1 MKIPKNKIVLL
12 VSILAVSALA
22 VFCGIL
28 VMTSGEFTP
37 NTKYSFTV
45 LLLAIEAAVIA
56 VLFTMQ
62 EHIIQRKDE
71 TADQEKSQ
79 QLSEQEK
86 VMSEKEEELKAKEQ
100 TMAAREQKLREQRDE
115 LEELK
120 LKVLESSRKEEA
132 PSELEQ
138 LRRKCETL
146 EKYRSSFPYPIAEGY
161 VLYGVMRTELKV
173 SAYSRWLLVGEINGQ
188 LWAYSLLRPDSQS
201 HKEMLCLAA
210 GTHAPKELEELD
222 LSKQLLWE

>member
-1 MKIPKNKIVLL
+1 MKIPKNKIALL

-28 VMTSGEFTP
+28 VMTSDSFTP

-45 LLLAIEAAVIA
+45 LLLAIEAAVIV

-62 EHIIQRKDE
+62 EQLIQRKDDAAARKE
-71 TADQEKSQ
+71 IADQEKAVA
-79 QLSEQEK
+79 ERET
-86 VMSEKEEELKAKEQ
+86 ELKDKSKAVAVREEKLKEQ
-100 TMAAREQKLREQRDE
+100 QEEFVELKQKVLAAAR
-115 LEELK
+115 
-120 LKVLESSRKEEA
+120 KEDA
-132 PSELEQ
+132 LSELEQ

-146 EKYRSSFPYPIAEGY
+146 EKFRSSFPYTIAEGY
-161 VLYGVMRTELKV
+161 VLFGVMRTELKV
-173 SAYSRWLLVGEINGQ
+173 SAFSRWLLVGEIGGQ
-188 LWAYSLLRPDSQS
+188 LWAYSLLRPDTQS
-201 HKEMLCLAA
+201 HKEMLCQAA

>member
-1 MKIPKNKIVLL
+1 MKIPKNKIALL

-28 VMTSGEFTP
+28 VMTSDSFTP

-45 LLLAIEAAVIA
+45 LLLAIEAAVIV

-62 EHIIQRKDE
+62 EQLIQRKDDAAARKE
-71 TADQEKSQ
+71 IADQEKAVA
-79 QLSEQEK
+79 ERET
-86 VMSEKEEELKAKEQ
+86 ELKDKSKAVAVREEKLKEQ
-100 TMAAREQKLREQRDE
+100 QEEFVELKQKVLAAAR
-115 LEELK
+115 
-120 LKVLESSRKEEA
+120 KEDA
-132 PSELEQ
+132 LSELEQ

-146 EKYRSSFPYPIAEGY
+146 EKFRSSFPYTIAEGY
-161 VLYGVMRTELKV
+161 VLFGVMRTELKG
-173 SAYSRWLLVGEINGQ
+173 SAFSRWLLVGEIGGQ
-188 LWAYSLLRPDSQS
+188 LWAYSLLRPDTQS

>member
-1 MKIPKNKIVLL
+1 MKIPKNKIALL

-28 VMTSGEFTP
+28 VMTSDSFTP

-45 LLLAIEAAVIA
+45 LLLAIEAAVIV

-62 EHIIQRKDE
+62 EQLSQRKDDAAARKE
-71 TADQEKSQ
+71 IADQEKAVA
-79 QLSEQEK
+79 ERET
-86 VMSEKEEELKAKEQ
+86 ELKDKSKAVAVREEKLKEQ
-100 TMAAREQKLREQRDE
+100 QEEFVELKQKVLAAAR
-115 LEELK
+115 
-120 LKVLESSRKEEA
+120 KEDA
-132 PSELEQ
+132 LSELEQ

-146 EKYRSSFPYPIAEGY
+146 EKFRSSFPYTIAEGY
-161 VLYGVMRTELKV
+161 VLFGVMRTELKV
-173 SAYSRWLLVGEINGQ
+173 SAFSRWLLVGEIGGQ
-188 LWAYSLLRPDSQS
+188 LWAYSLLRPDTQS
-201 HKEMLCLAA
+201 HKEILCLAA

>member
-1 MKIPKNKIVLL
+1 MKIPKNKIALL

-28 VMTSGEFTP
+28 VMTSDSFTP

-45 LLLAIEAAVIA
+45 LLLAIETAVIA

-62 EHIIQRKDE
+62 EQLTQRKDDAAARE
-71 TADQEKSQ
+71 EIADQEKT
-79 QLSEQEK
+79 
-86 VMSEKEEELKAKEQ
+86 VAEKETELKDKTKAV
-100 TMAAREQKLREQRDE
+100 AAREEKLKEQQE
-115 LEELK
+115 EFVELK
-120 LKVLESSRKEEA
+120 QKVLAAARKEDA

-146 EKYRSSFPYPIAEGY
+146 EKFRSSFPYTIAEGY
-161 VLYGVMRTELKV
+161 VLFGVMRTELKV
-173 SAYSRWLLVGEINGQ
+173 SSFSRWLLVGEIGGQ
-188 LWAYSLLRPDSQS
+188 LWAYSLLRPDTQS

-222 LSKQLLWE
+222 LSKQLLRE

>member
-1 MKIPKNKIVLL
+1 MKIPKNKIALL

-28 VMTSGEFTP
+28 VMTSDSFTP

-45 LLLAIEAAVIA
+45 LLLAIEAAVIV

-62 EHIIQRKDE
+62 EQLIQRKDDAAARKE
-71 TADQEKSQ
+71 IADQEKAVA
-79 QLSEQEK
+79 ERET
-86 VMSEKEEELKAKEQ
+86 ELKDKSKAVAVREEKLKEQ
-100 TMAAREQKLREQRDE
+100 QEEFVELKQKVLAAAR
-115 LEELK
+115 
-120 LKVLESSRKEEA
+120 KEDA
-132 PSELEQ
+132 LSELEQ

-146 EKYRSSFPYPIAEGY
+146 EKFRSSFPYTIAEGY
-161 VLYGVMRTELKV
+161 VLFGVMRTELKV
-173 SAYSRWLLVGEINGQ
+173 SAFSRWLLVGEIGGQ
-188 LWAYSLLRPDSQS
+188 LWAYSLLRPDTQS
-201 HKEMLCLAA
+201 HTEMLCLAA

>member
-1 MKIPKNKIVLL
+1 MKIPKNKIALL

-28 VMTSGEFTP
+28 VMTSDSFTP

-45 LLLAIEAAVIA
+45 LLLAIETAVIA
-56 VLFTMQ
+56 VLFAMQ
-62 EHIIQRKDE
+62 EQLTQRKDDAAARKE
-71 TADQEKSQ
+71 IADQEKA
-79 QLSEQEK
+79 
-86 VMSEKEEELKAKEQ
+86 VAEKETELKDKSMAV
-100 TMAAREQKLREQRDE
+100 AAREQNLREQQNE
-115 LEELK
+115 LVELK
-120 LKVLESSRKEEA
+120 QLVLEAARKEDA

-146 EKYRSSFPYPIAEGY
+146 EKFRSSFPYTIAEGY
-161 VLYGVMRTELKV
+161 VLFGVMRTELKV
-173 SAYSRWLLVGEINGQ
+173 SAFSRWLLVGEIGGQ
-188 LWAYSLLRPDSQS
+188 LWAYSLLRPDTQS

>member
-1 MKIPKNKIVLL
+1 MKIPKNKIALL

-28 VMTSGEFTP
+28 VMTSDSFTP

-62 EHIIQRKDE
+62 EQLTQRKDDAAARKE
-71 TADQEKSQ
+71 IADQEKAVA
-79 QLSEQEK
+79 ERET
-86 VMSEKEEELKAKEQ
+86 ELKDKSKAVAVREEKLKEQ
-100 TMAAREQKLREQRDE
+100 QEEFVELKQKVLAAAR
-115 LEELK
+115 
-120 LKVLESSRKEEA
+120 KEDA
-132 PSELEQ
+132 LSELEQ

-146 EKYRSSFPYPIAEGY
+146 EKFRSSFPYTIAEGY
-161 VLYGVMRTELKV
+161 VLFGVMRTELKV
-173 SAYSRWLLVGEINGQ
+173 SSFSRWLLVGEIGGQ
-188 LWAYSLLRPDSQS
+188 LWAYSLLRPDTQS

>member
-1 MKIPKNKIVLL
+1 MKIPKNKIALL

-28 VMTSGEFTP
+28 VMTSDSFTP

-56 VLFTMQ
+56 VLFTTQ
-62 EHIIQRKDE
+62 EQLTQRKDNAAARKE
-71 TADQEKSQ
+71 IADQEKS
-79 QLSEQEK
+79 
-86 VMSEKEEELKAKEQ
+86 VAEKETELKDKTKAV
-100 TMAAREQKLREQRDE
+100 AAREEKLKEQQE
-115 LEELK
+115 EFVELK
-120 LKVLESSRKEEA
+120 QKVLAAARKEDA

-146 EKYRSSFPYPIAEGY
+146 EKFRSSFPYTIAEGY
-161 VLYGVMRTELKV
+161 VLFGVMRTELKV
-173 SAYSRWLLVGEINGQ
+173 SSFSRWLLVGEIGGQ
-188 LWAYSLLRPDSQS
+188 LWAYSLLRPDTQS

>member
-1 MKIPKNKIVLL
+1 MKIPKNKIALL

-28 VMTSGEFTP
+28 VMTSDSFTP

-45 LLLAIEAAVIA
+45 LLLAIEAAVLV

-62 EHIIQRKDE
+62 EQLIQRKDDAAARKE
-71 TADQEKSQ
+71 IADQEKAVA
-79 QLSEQEK
+79 ERET
-86 VMSEKEEELKAKEQ
+86 ELKDKSKAVAVREEKLKEQ
-100 TMAAREQKLREQRDE
+100 QEEFVELKQKVLAAAR
-115 LEELK
+115 
-120 LKVLESSRKEEA
+120 KEDA
-132 PSELEQ
+132 LSELEQ

-146 EKYRSSFPYPIAEGY
+146 EKFRSSFPYTIAEGY
-161 VLYGVMRTELKV
+161 VLFGVMRTELKV
-173 SAYSRWLLVGEINGQ
+173 SAFSRWLLVGEIGGQ
-188 LWAYSLLRPDSQS
+188 LWAYSLLRPDTQS

>member
-1 MKIPKNKIVLL
+1 MKIPKNKIALL

-28 VMTSGEFTP
+28 VMTSDSFTP

-45 LLLAIEAAVIA
+45 LLLAIEAAVIV

-62 EHIIQRKDE
+62 EQLIQRKDDAAARKE
-71 TADQEKSQ
+71 IADQEKAVA
-79 QLSEQEK
+79 ERET
-86 VMSEKEEELKAKEQ
+86 ELKDKSKAVAVREEKLKEQ
-100 TMAAREQKLREQRDE
+100 QEEFVELKQKVLAAAR
-115 LEELK
+115 
-120 LKVLESSRKEEA
+120 KEDA
-132 PSELEQ
+132 LSELEQ
-138 LRRKCETL
+138 LRRKCETP
-146 EKYRSSFPYPIAEGY
+146 EKFRSSFPYTIAEGY
-161 VLYGVMRTELKV
+161 VLFGVMRTELKV
-173 SAYSRWLLVGEINGQ
+173 SAFSRWLLVGEIGGQ
-188 LWAYSLLRPDSQS
+188 LWAYSLLRPDTQS

>member
-1 MKIPKNKIVLL
+1 MKIPKNKIALL

-28 VMTSGEFTP
+28 VMTSDSFTP

-45 LLLAIEAAVIA
+45 LLLAIEAAVIV

-62 EHIIQRKDE
+62 EQLIQRKDNAAARKE
-71 TADQEKSQ
+71 IADQEKAVA
-79 QLSEQEK
+79 ERET
-86 VMSEKEEELKAKEQ
+86 ELKDKSKAVAVREEKLKEQ
-100 TMAAREQKLREQRDE
+100 QEEFVELKQKVLAAAR
-115 LEELK
+115 
-120 LKVLESSRKEEA
+120 KEDA
-132 PSELEQ
+132 LSELEQ

-146 EKYRSSFPYPIAEGY
+146 EKFRSSFPYTIAEGY
-161 VLYGVMRTELKV
+161 VLFGVMRTELKV
-173 SAYSRWLLVGEINGQ
+173 SSFSRWLLVGEIGGQ
-188 LWAYSLLRPDSQS
+188 LWAYSLLRPDTQS

>member
-1 MKIPKNKIVLL
+1 MKIPKNKIALL

-28 VMTSGEFTP
+28 VMTSDSFTP

-45 LLLAIEAAVIA
+45 LLLAIEAAVIV

-62 EHIIQRKDE
+62 EQLTQRKDNAAARKE
-71 TADQEKSQ
+71 IADQEKAVA
-79 QLSEQEK
+79 ERET
-86 VMSEKEEELKAKEQ
+86 ELKDKSKAV
-100 TMAAREQKLREQRDE
+100 AAREEKLKEQQE
-115 LEELK
+115 EFVELK
-120 LKVLESSRKEEA
+120 QKVLAAARKEDA
-132 PSELEQ
+132 LSELEQ

-146 EKYRSSFPYPIAEGY
+146 EKFRSSFPYTIAEGY
-161 VLYGVMRTELKV
+161 VLFGVMRTELKV
-173 SAYSRWLLVGEINGQ
+173 SAFSRWLLVGEIGGQ
-188 LWAYSLLRPDSQS
+188 LWAYSLLRPDTQS

>member
-1 MKIPKNKIVLL
+1 MKIPKNKIALL

-28 VMTSGEFTP
+28 VMTSDSFTP

-45 LLLAIEAAVIA
+45 LLLAIEAAVIV

-62 EHIIQRKDE
+62 EQLIQRKDDAAARKE
-71 TADQEKSQ
+71 IADQEKAVA
-79 QLSEQEK
+79 ERET
-86 VMSEKEEELKAKEQ
+86 ELKDKSKAVAVREEQ
-100 TMAAREQKLREQRDE
+100 QEEFVELKQKVLAAAR
-115 LEELK
+115 
-120 LKVLESSRKEEA
+120 KEDA
-132 PSELEQ
+132 LSELEQ

-146 EKYRSSFPYPIAEGY
+146 EKFRSSFPYTIAEGY
-161 VLYGVMRTELKV
+161 VLFGVMRTELKV
-173 SAYSRWLLVGEINGQ
+173 SAFSRWLLVGEIGGQ
-188 LWAYSLLRPDSQS
+188 LWAYSLLRPDTQS

>member
-1 MKIPKNKIVLL
+1 MKIPKNKIALL

-28 VMTSGEFTP
+28 VMTSDSFTP

-45 LLLAIEAAVIA
+45 LLLAIETAVIA

-62 EHIIQRKDE
+62 EQLTQRKDNAAARKE
-71 TADQEKSQ
+71 IADQEKA
-79 QLSEQEK
+79 
-86 VMSEKEEELKAKEQ
+86 VAEKETELKDKTKAV
-100 TMAAREQKLREQRDE
+100 AAREEKLKEQQE
-115 LEELK
+115 EFVELK
-120 LKVLESSRKEEA
+120 QKVLAAARKEDA

-146 EKYRSSFPYPIAEGY
+146 EKFRSSFPYTIAEGY
-161 VLYGVMRTELKV
+161 VLFGVMRTELKV
-173 SAYSRWLLVGEINGQ
+173 SAFSRWLLVGEIGGQ
-188 LWAYSLLRPDSQS
+188 LWAYSLLRPDTQS

>member
-1 MKIPKNKIVLL
+1 MKIPKNKIALL

-28 VMTSGEFTP
+28 VMTSDSFTS

-45 LLLAIEAAVIA
+45 LLLAIEAAVIV

-62 EHIIQRKDE
+62 EQLTQRKDNAAARKE
-71 TADQEKSQ
+71 IADQEKAVA
-79 QLSEQEK
+79 ERET
-86 VMSEKEEELKAKEQ
+86 ELKDKSKAV
-100 TMAAREQKLREQRDE
+100 AAREEKLKEQQE
-115 LEELK
+115 EFVELK
-120 LKVLESSRKEEA
+120 QKVLAAARKEDA
-132 PSELEQ
+132 LSELEQ

-146 EKYRSSFPYPIAEGY
+146 EKFRSSFPYTIAEGY
-161 VLYGVMRTELKV
+161 VLFGVMRTELKV
-173 SAYSRWLLVGEINGQ
+173 SAFSRWLLVGEIGGQ
-188 LWAYSLLRPDSQS
+188 LWAYSLLRPDTQS

>member
-1 MKIPKNKIVLL
+1 MKIPKNKIALL

-28 VMTSGEFTP
+28 VMTSDSFTP

-45 LLLAIEAAVIA
+45 LLLAIEAAVIV

-62 EHIIQRKDE
+62 EQLTQRKDDTAARKE
-71 TADQEKSQ
+71 IADQVKT
-79 QLSEQEK
+79 
-86 VMSEKEEELKAKEQ
+86 VAEKETELKDKSMAV
-100 TMAAREQKLREQRDE
+100 AAREEKLKEQQE
-115 LEELK
+115 KFVELK
-120 LKVLESSRKEEA
+120 QKVLAAARKEDA

-146 EKYRSSFPYPIAEGY
+146 EKFRSSFPYTIAEGY
-161 VLYGVMRTELKV
+161 VLFGVMRTELKV
-173 SAYSRWLLVGEINGQ
+173 SAFSRWLLVGEIGGQ
-188 LWAYSLLRPDSQS
+188 LWAYSLLRPDTQS

>member
-1 MKIPKNKIVLL
+1 MKIPKNKIALL

-28 VMTSGEFTP
+28 VMTSDSFTP
-37 NTKYSFTV
+37 NTKFSFTV

-62 EHIIQRKDE
+62 EQLTQRKDDAAARKE
-71 TADQEKSQ
+71 IADQEKA
-79 QLSEQEK
+79 
-86 VMSEKEEELKAKEQ
+86 VAEKETELKDKSMAV
-100 TMAAREQKLREQRDE
+100 AAREQNLREQQNE
-115 LEELK
+115 LVELK
-120 LKVLESSRKEEA
+120 QLVLEAARKEDV

-146 EKYRSSFPYPIAEGY
+146 EKFRSSFPYTIAEGY
-161 VLYGVMRTELKV
+161 VLFGVMRTELKV
-173 SAYSRWLLVGEINGQ
+173 SAFSRWLLVGEIGGQ
-188 LWAYSLLRPDSQS
+188 LWAYSLLRPDTQS

>member
-1 MKIPKNKIVLL
+1 MKIPKNKIALL

-28 VMTSGEFTP
+28 VMTSDSFTP

-45 LLLAIEAAVIA
+45 LLLAIETAVIA

-62 EHIIQRKDE
+62 EQLTQRKDDTAARKE
-71 TADQEKSQ
+71 IADQVKT
-79 QLSEQEK
+79 
-86 VMSEKEEELKAKEQ
+86 VAEKETELKDKSMAV
-100 TMAAREQKLREQRDE
+100 AAREEKLKEQQE
-115 LEELK
+115 KFVELK
-120 LKVLESSRKEEA
+120 QKVLAAARKEDA

-146 EKYRSSFPYPIAEGY
+146 EKFRSSFPYTIAEGY
-161 VLYGVMRTELKV
+161 VLFGVMRTELKV
-173 SAYSRWLLVGEINGQ
+173 SSFSRWLLVGEIGGQ
-188 LWAYSLLRPDSQS
+188 LWAYSLLRPDTQS

>member
-1 MKIPKNKIVLL
+1 MNIPKNKIALL

-28 VMTSGEFTP
+28 VMTSDSFTP

-45 LLLAIEAAVIA
+45 LLLAIEAAVIV

-62 EHIIQRKDE
+62 EQLIQRKDDAAARKE
-71 TADQEKSQ
+71 IADQEKAVA
-79 QLSEQEK
+79 ERET
-86 VMSEKEEELKAKEQ
+86 ELKDKSKAVAVREEKLKEQ
-100 TMAAREQKLREQRDE
+100 QEEFVELKQKVLAAAR
-115 LEELK
+115 
-120 LKVLESSRKEEA
+120 KEDA
-132 PSELEQ
+132 LSELEQ

-146 EKYRSSFPYPIAEGY
+146 EKFRSSFPYTIAEGY
-161 VLYGVMRTELKV
+161 VLFGVMRTELKV
-173 SAYSRWLLVGEINGQ
+173 SAFSRWLLVGEIGGQ
-188 LWAYSLLRPDSQS
+188 LWAYSLLRPDTQS

>member
-1 MKIPKNKIVLL
+1 MKIPKNKIALL

-28 VMTSGEFTP
+28 VMTSDSFTP

-62 EHIIQRKDE
+62 EQLTQRKDDAAARKE
-71 TADQEKSQ
+71 IADQEKA
-79 QLSEQEK
+79 
-86 VMSEKEEELKAKEQ
+86 VAEKETELKDKTKAV
-100 TMAAREQKLREQRDE
+100 AAREEKLKEQQE
-115 LEELK
+115 EFVELK
-120 LKVLESSRKEEA
+120 QKVLAAARKEDA

-146 EKYRSSFPYPIAEGY
+146 EKFRSSFPYTIAEGY
-161 VLYGVMRTELKV
+161 VLFGVMRTELKV
-173 SAYSRWLLVGEINGQ
+173 SSFSRWLLVGEIGGQ
-188 LWAYSLLRPDSQS
+188 LWAYSLLRPDTQS

>member
-1 MKIPKNKIVLL
+1 MKIPKNKIALL

-28 VMTSGEFTP
+28 VMTSDSFTS

-45 LLLAIEAAVIA
+45 LLLAIETAVIV

-62 EHIIQRKDE
+62 EQLTQRKDDAAARKE
-71 TADQEKSQ
+71 IADQEKA
-79 QLSEQEK
+79 
-86 VMSEKEEELKAKEQ
+86 VAEKETELKDKS
-100 TMAAREQKLREQRDE
+100 MDVAAREQNLREPQNE
-115 LEELK
+115 LVELK
-120 LKVLESSRKEEA
+120 QLVLEAARKEDA
-132 PSELEQ
+132 LSELEQ

-146 EKYRSSFPYPIAEGY
+146 EKFRSSFPYTIAEGY
-161 VLYGVMRTELKV
+161 VLFGVMRTELKV
-173 SAYSRWLLVGEINGQ
+173 SAFSRWLLVGEIGGQ
-188 LWAYSLLRPDSQS
+188 LWAYSLLRPDTQS

>member
-1 MKIPKNKIVLL
+1 MKIPKNKIALL

-28 VMTSGEFTP
+28 VMTSDSFTP

-45 LLLAIEAAVIA
+45 LLLAIEAAVIV

-62 EHIIQRKDE
+62 EQLTQRKDNAAARKE
-71 TADQEKSQ
+71 IADQEKA
-79 QLSEQEK
+79 
-86 VMSEKEEELKAKEQ
+86 VAEKETELKDKSMAV
-100 TMAAREQKLREQRDE
+100 AAREEKLKEQQE
-115 LEELK
+115 EFVELK
-120 LKVLESSRKEEA
+120 QKVLAAARKEDA
-132 PSELEQ
+132 LSELEQ

-146 EKYRSSFPYPIAEGY
+146 EKFRSSFPYTIAEGY
-161 VLYGVMRTELKV
+161 VLFGVMRTELKV
-173 SAYSRWLLVGEINGQ
+173 SAFSRWLLVGEIGGQ
-188 LWAYSLLRPDSQS
+188 LWAYSLLRPDTQS

>member
-1 MKIPKNKIVLL
+1 MKIPKNKIALL

-28 VMTSGEFTP
+28 VMTSDSFTP

-45 LLLAIEAAVIA
+45 LLLAIEAAVIV

-62 EHIIQRKDE
+62 EQLIQRKDDAAARKE
-71 TADQEKSQ
+71 IADQEKAVA
-79 QLSEQEK
+79 ERET
-86 VMSEKEEELKAKEQ
+86 ELKDKSKAVAVREEKLKEQ
-100 TMAAREQKLREQRDE
+100 QEEFVELKQKVLAAAR
-115 LEELK
+115 
-120 LKVLESSRKEEA
+120 KEDA
-132 PSELEQ
+132 LSELEQ

-146 EKYRSSFPYPIAEGY
+146 EKFRSSFPYTIAEGY
-161 VLYGVMRTELKV
+161 VLFGVMRTELKV
-173 SAYSRWLLVGEINGQ
+173 SAFSRWLLVGEIGGQ
-188 LWAYSLLRPDSQS
+188 LWAYSLLRPDTQS

-222 LSKQLLWE
+222 LRKQLLWD

>member
-1 MKIPKNKIVLL
+1 MKIPKNKIALL

-28 VMTSGEFTP
+28 VMTSDSFTP

-45 LLLAIEAAVIA
+45 LLLAIETAVIA

-62 EHIIQRKDE
+62 EQLTQRKDDAAARE
-71 TADQEKSQ
+71 EIADQEKA
-79 QLSEQEK
+79 
-86 VMSEKEEELKAKEQ
+86 VAEKETELKDKTKAV
-100 TMAAREQKLREQRDE
+100 AAREEKLKEQQE
-115 LEELK
+115 EFVELK
-120 LKVLESSRKEEA
+120 QKVLAAARKEDA
-132 PSELEQ
+132 LSELEQ

-146 EKYRSSFPYPIAEGY
+146 EKFRSSFPYTIAEGY
-161 VLYGVMRTELKV
+161 VLFGVMRTELKV
-173 SAYSRWLLVGEINGQ
+173 SAFSRWLLVGEIGGQ
-188 LWAYSLLRPDSQS
+188 LWAYSLLRPDTQS

>member
-1 MKIPKNKIVLL
+1 MKIPKNKIALL
-12 VSILAVSALA
+12 VSILAVSTLA

-28 VMTSGEFTP
+28 VMTSDSFTP

-62 EHIIQRKDE
+62 EQLTQRKDDAAARKE
-71 TADQEKSQ
+71 IADQEKVVA
-79 QLSEQEK
+79 ERET
-86 VMSEKEEELKAKEQ
+86 ELKDKSKAV
-100 TMAAREQKLREQRDE
+100 AAREEKLKEQQE
-115 LEELK
+115 EFVELK
-120 LKVLESSRKEEA
+120 QKVLAAARKEDA

-146 EKYRSSFPYPIAEGY
+146 EKFRSSFPYTIAEGY
-161 VLYGVMRTELKV
+161 VLFGVMRTELKV
-173 SAYSRWLLVGEINGQ
+173 SAFSRWLLVGEIGGQ
-188 LWAYSLLRPDSQS
+188 LWAYSLLRPDTQS

>member
-1 MKIPKNKIVLL
+1 MKIPKNKIALL

-28 VMTSGEFTP
+28 VMTSDSFTP

-45 LLLAIEAAVIA
+45 LLLAIETAVIA
-56 VLFTMQ
+56 VLFALQ
-62 EHIIQRKDE
+62 EQLTQRKDDAAARE
-71 TADQEKSQ
+71 EIADQEKA
-79 QLSEQEK
+79 
-86 VMSEKEEELKAKEQ
+86 VAEKETELKDKTKAV
-100 TMAAREQKLREQRDE
+100 AAREEKLKEQQE
-115 LEELK
+115 EFVELK
-120 LKVLESSRKEEA
+120 QKVLAAARKEDA
-132 PSELEQ
+132 LSELEQ

-146 EKYRSSFPYPIAEGY
+146 EKFRSSFPYTIAEGY
-161 VLYGVMRTELKV
+161 VLFGVMRTELKV
-173 SAYSRWLLVGEINGQ
+173 SSFSRWLLVGEIGGQ
-188 LWAYSLLRPDSQS
+188 LWAYSLLRPDTQS

>member
-1 MKIPKNKIVLL
+1 MKIPKNKIALL

-28 VMTSGEFTP
+28 VMTSDSFTP

-45 LLLAIEAAVIA
+45 LLLAIEAAVIV

-62 EHIIQRKDE
+62 EQLIQRKDDAAARKE
-71 TADQEKSQ
+71 IADQEKAVA
-79 QLSEQEK
+79 ERET
-86 VMSEKEEELKAKEQ
+86 ELKDKSKAVAVREEKLKEQ
-100 TMAAREQKLREQRDE
+100 QEEFVELKQKVLAAAR
-115 LEELK
+115 
-120 LKVLESSRKEEA
+120 KEDA
-132 PSELEQ
+132 LSELEQ

-146 EKYRSSFPYPIAEGY
+146 EKFRSSFPYTIAEGY
-161 VLYGVMRTELKV
+161 VLFGVMRTELKV
-173 SAYSRWLLVGEINGQ
+173 SAFSRWLLVGEIGGQ
-188 LWAYSLLRPDSQS
+188 LWAYSLLRPDTQS

-210 GTHAPKELEELD
+210 RTHAPKELEELD

>member
-1 MKIPKNKIVLL
+1 MKIPKNKIALL

-28 VMTSGEFTP
+28 VMTSDSFTS

-45 LLLAIEAAVIA
+45 LLLAIEAAVIV

-62 EHIIQRKDE
+62 EQLTQRKDNAAARKE
-71 TADQEKSQ
+71 IADQEKAVA
-79 QLSEQEK
+79 ERET
-86 VMSEKEEELKAKEQ
+86 ELKDKSKAV
-100 TMAAREQKLREQRDE
+100 AAREEKLKEQQE
-115 LEELK
+115 EFVELK
-120 LKVLESSRKEEA
+120 QKVLAAARKENA

-146 EKYRSSFPYPIAEGY
+146 EKFRSSFPYTIAEGY
-161 VLYGVMRTELKV
+161 VLFGVMRTELKV
-173 SAYSRWLLVGEINGQ
+173 SAFSRWLLVGEIGGQ
-188 LWAYSLLRPDSQS
+188 LWAYSLLRPDTQS

>member
-1 MKIPKNKIVLL
+1 MKIPKNKIALL

-28 VMTSGEFTP
+28 VMTSDSFTS

-45 LLLAIEAAVIA
+45 LLLAIEAAVIV

-62 EHIIQRKDE
+62 EQLTQRKDNAAARKE
-71 TADQEKSQ
+71 IADQEKAVAVR
-79 QLSEQEK
+79 ET
-86 VMSEKEEELKAKEQ
+86 ELKDKSKAV
-100 TMAAREQKLREQRDE
+100 AAREEKLKEQQE
-115 LEELK
+115 EFVELK
-120 LKVLESSRKEEA
+120 QKVLAAARKENA

-146 EKYRSSFPYPIAEGY
+146 EKFRSSFPYTIAEGY
-161 VLYGVMRTELKV
+161 VLFGVMRTELKV
-173 SAYSRWLLVGEINGQ
+173 SAFSRWLLVGEIGGQ
-188 LWAYSLLRPDSQS
+188 LWAYSLLRPDTQS

>member
-1 MKIPKNKIVLL
+1 MKIPKNKIALL

-22 VFCGIL
+22 VICGIL
-28 VMTSGEFTP
+28 VMTSDSFTP

-62 EHIIQRKDE
+62 EQLTQRKDDAARKE
-71 TADQEKSQ
+71 IADQEKAVA
-79 QLSEQEK
+79 ERET
-86 VMSEKEEELKAKEQ
+86 ELKDKSKAV
-100 TMAAREQKLREQRDE
+100 AAREEKLKEQQE
-115 LEELK
+115 EFVELK
-120 LKVLESSRKEEA
+120 QKVLAAARKEDA

-138 LRRKCETL
+138 LRRKCEAL
-146 EKYRSSFPYPIAEGY
+146 EKYRSSFPYTIADGY
-161 VLYGVMRTELKV
+161 VLFGVMRTELKV
-173 SAYSRWLLVGEINGQ
+173 SSFSRWLLVGEIGGQ
-188 LWAYSLLRPDSQS
+188 LWAYSLLRPDTQS

>member
-1 MKIPKNKIVLL
+1 MKIPKNKIALL

-28 VMTSGEFTP
+28 VMTSDSFTP

-45 LLLAIEAAVIA
+45 LLLAIEAAVIV

-62 EHIIQRKDE
+62 EQLIQRKDDAAARKE
-71 TADQEKSQ
+71 IADQEKAVA
-79 QLSEQEK
+79 ERET
-86 VMSEKEEELKAKEQ
+86 ELKDKSKAVAVREEKLKEQ
-100 TMAAREQKLREQRDE
+100 QEEFVELKQKVLAAAR
-115 LEELK
+115 
-120 LKVLESSRKEEA
+120 KEDA
-132 PSELEQ
+132 LSELEQ

-146 EKYRSSFPYPIAEGY
+146 EKFRSSFPYTIAEGY
-161 VLYGVMRTELKV
+161 VLFGVMRTELKV
-173 SAYSRWLLVGEINGQ
+173 SAFSRWMLVGEIGGQ
-188 LWAYSLLRPDSQS
+188 LWAYSLLRPDTQS

>member
-1 MKIPKNKIVLL
+1 MKIPKNKIALL

-28 VMTSGEFTP
+28 VMTSDSFTP

-45 LLLAIEAAVIA
+45 LLLAIEAAVIV

-62 EHIIQRKDE
+62 EQLIQRKDDAAARKE
-71 TADQEKSQ
+71 IADQEKAVA
-79 QLSEQEK
+79 ERET
-86 VMSEKEEELKAKEQ
+86 ELKDKSKAVAVREEKLKEQ
-100 TMAAREQKLREQRDE
+100 QEEFVELKQKVLAAAR
-115 LEELK
+115 
-120 LKVLESSRKEEA
+120 KEDA
-132 PSELEQ
+132 LSELEQ

-146 EKYRSSFPYPIAEGY
+146 EKFRSSFPYTIAEGY
-161 VLYGVMRTELKV
+161 VLFGVMRTELKV
-173 SAYSRWLLVGEINGQ
+173 SAFSRWLLVGEIGGQ
-188 LWAYSLLRPDSQS
+188 LWAYSLLRPDTQS
-201 HKEMLCLAA
+201 HNEMLCLAA